1 MTGDRKPPGDIRNY
15 RRISLLI
22 VGALGVTGAT
32 LLWLNSH
39 SGRSLALTY
48 LGEKSAFGF
57 QLFFWGALG
66 ATIAAS
72 LFLARDKED
81 NELESLKPTPDPN
94 LLRYPTDIDV
104 HLYCHRILTSACL
117 AVVGSLFLYAGLSY
131 FDVPAELP
139 SPKHRAFFILFAF
152 LIGLYQGN
160 FVTFLHKRF
169 QRILEKSGER
179 DAASGEKR
187 KG

>member
-1 MTGDRKPPGDIRNY
+1 MTVDHKTPGDIRNY

-22 VGALGVTGAT
+22 LGTLAIAGAA

-39 SGRSLALTY
+39 SGRLMTETY
-48 LGEKSAFGF
+48 MGVMSAFGL

-81 NELESLKPTPDPN
+81 NELESLKPAPDAS

-104 HLYCHRILTSACL
+104 HLYGHRILTSACL
-117 AVVGSLFLYAGLSY
+117 AVVGALFLYAGLSY
-131 FDVPAELP
+131 FEVPADLP

-152 LIGLYQGN
+152 LIGLHQGN
-160 FVTFLHKRF
+160 FLTFLSKRF
-169 QRILEKSGER
+169 QRILEKSGDR
-179 DAASGEKR
+179 DPAP
-187 KG
+187 KGKPKG

>member
-1 MTGDRKPPGDIRNY
+1 MTVDRKAPGDIRNY
-15 RRISLLI
+15 HRISLLI
-22 VGALGVTGAT
+22 LGALAVAGAA

-39 SGRSLALTY
+39 SGRSLTLTY
-48 LGEKSAFGF
+48 LGEKVAFGF

-81 NELESLKPTPDPN
+81 NELESLKPRPDAS

-104 HLYCHRILTSACL
+104 HLYGHRILTSACL

-139 SPKHRAFFILFAF
+139 SPKHRTFFILFAF

-160 FVTFLHKRF
+160 FVTFLNKRF
-169 QRILEKSGER
+169 QRILENSADR
-179 DAASGEKR
+179 DPPRG
-187 KG
+187 